1 MVLAAKL
8 RKNAWKQA
16 QLLVE
21 IQHPGKGDA
30 YNWMMCD
37 KFCRRYEE
45 LEVLT
50 KESYETIQKNLE
62 YYHELQDA
70 FDDINK
76 MSCDQLADYLRKINN
91 GYDLSQSNLMLSQ
104 EKVEYWQKDLE
115 KLQKD
120 YKKYE
125 IKLLKKGNCR
135 VQEKASGSREKTEYA
150 VGKEIGIKRSSVQI
164 CGIYKG

>member
-70 FDDINK
+70 FDDIDK

-125 IKLLKKGNCR
+125 IKLLKK
-135 VQEKASGSREKTEYA
+135 QIAEYKRKLPA
-150 VGKEIGIKRSSVQI
+150 AERKLSMLLGKKSE
-164 CGIYKG
+164 